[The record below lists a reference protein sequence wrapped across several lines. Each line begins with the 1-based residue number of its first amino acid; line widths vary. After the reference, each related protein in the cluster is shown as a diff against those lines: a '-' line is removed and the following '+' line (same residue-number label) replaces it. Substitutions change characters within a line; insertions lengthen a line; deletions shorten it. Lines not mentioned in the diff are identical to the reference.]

1 MIRFATRWSGVS
13 ISTRSP
19 AADSLAVTALN
30 GAGFSGIRL
39 CGIRHHGPGSARAL
53 RELLHR
59 DPADIVLIEG
69 PAEAD
74 GIAAL
79 AVDPEMQPP
88 VALLGHVLD
97 HPERAAFYPF
107 ASFSPEW
114 VALTWALQH
123 GVPVRF
129 IDLPLRYSLAPPPP
143 VQQGVLVDAGTSA
156 GPHLVRRPIDPLG
169 ELSRAAGYDD
179 PERWWEDV
187 LEHRESLA
195 AAATPQHDGG
205 VIDLGPFVAIAEAM
219 TAVRAVV
226 EPTGVLADP
235 VEARREAHMRT
246 GIRAAVSDGFQ
257 RVVVVCGAWHVP
269 ALADCLTPISAR
281 RDKAVLRA
289 LPKVKVAITWVPW
302 THRRLA
308 SATGYGAGVTAPGWY
323 HHLFTHAGPDVIA
336 RWFTEVARVLRAADY
351 PTSAADVVEAV
362 RLADALA
369 ALRGRPLPGFSEVDD
384 VARAVLGGGTD
395 TPMRLISRELV
406 VGAQIGRVPTATP
419 MVPLARN
426 LLNEQRRC
434 RLKPAAGV
442 RSLELDLR
450 KSLDLQ
456 RSQLLHRLLVLDV
469 SWGIP
474 SEGRGSTGTF
484 RETWQLRWEPELD
497 VRLIERAALGTT
509 VEAAASAA
517 LSQDALAADTIG
529 ELTSLLEASL
539 LAGLHDAVP
548 GMVALVAERAAIADD
563 VARLLEALPPLAR
576 TVRYG
581 DVRSTDAT
589 SLESVVHSIVGRIAA
604 GLAMACSGLDNDGA
618 RQFARLLRNGQ
629 SALALLTDRRQLAA
643 FHSGLTALV
652 EGNRLPGHVQGL
664 ATRLLADSQLMDS
677 DVVERRWSRA
687 LSRGIEPSES
697 AAFVEG
703 FLGSSGAVLAH
714 DPQLLGLL
722 DRWLSSLPGDS
733 FAEVLP
739 LLRRTFGG
747 FDTAERRVI
756 GERVRTGEAPG
767 TRRGRFELDSERSA
781 AALIT
786 VGHLLGIS
794 R

>member
-1 MIRFATRWSGVS
+1 
-13 ISTRSP
+13 
-19 AADSLAVTALN
+19 L
-30 GAGFSGIRL
+30 
-39 CGIRHHGPGSARAL
+39 RAL
-53 RELLHR
+53 LQH
-59 DPADIVLIEG
+59 DPPDVVLIEG
-69 PAEAD
+69 PAEAEAV
-74 GIAAL
+74 AAL
-79 AVDPEMQPP
+79 VVDPEMRPP

-97 HPERAAFYPF
+97 HPERAAFFPF

-114 VALTWALQH
+114 VALTWAVEH

-129 IDLPLRYSLAPPPP
+129 IDLPLRHSLAPPPAA
-143 VQQGVLVDAGTSA
+143 QQGVLDAGDTSD
-156 GPHLVRRPIDPLG
+156 PVDHLVARRPVDPLG

-187 LEHRESLA
+187 LEHR
-195 AAATPQHDGG
+195 GG
-205 VIDLGPFVAIAEAM
+205 GTAGGDPVAPFDAIAEAM

-226 EPTGVLADP
+226 EPTGVPADI
-235 VEARREAHMRT
+235 VEARREACMRT
-246 GIRAAVSDGFQ
+246 GIRTAVSDGFHAI
-257 RVVVVCGAWHVP
+257 VVVCGAWHVP
-269 ALADCLTPISAR
+269 ALVDCQAAASAR
-281 RDKAVLRA
+281 SDKALLRA
-289 LPKVKVAITWVPW
+289 LPKVKAAITWVPW

-308 SATGYGAGVTAPGWY
+308 SATGYGAGVAVPGWY

-336 RWFTEVARVLRAADY
+336 RWFTEVARVLRAADH

-369 ALRGRPLPGFSEVDD
+369 VLRGRPLPGFSEVDD

-395 TPMRLISRELV
+395 TPMLLISRELV
-406 VGAQIGRVPTATP
+406 IGSQIGRVPAATP
-419 MVPLARN
+419 MVPLARD

-442 RSLELDLR
+442 RTLELDLR
-450 KSLDLQ
+450 KALDLQ
-456 RSQLLHRLLVLDV
+456 RSRLLHRLLVLDV
-469 SWGIP
+469 PWGVP
-474 SEGRGSTGTF
+474 ADGRGTTGTF
-484 RETWQLRWEPELD
+484 RETWHLRWEPELD

-509 VEAAASAA
+509 VAAAASAA
-517 LSQDALAADTIG
+517 LLQDAIAAGTIS

-539 LAGLHDAVP
+539 LAGLDDALP
-548 GMVALVAERAAIADD
+548 GMVAFVAERAAVADD

-581 DVRSTDAT
+581 DVRGTDA
-589 SLESVVHSIVGRIAA
+589 SLLESVVHGIVGRIAA
-604 GLAMACSGLDNDGA
+604 GLAVACTGLDDDGA
-618 RQFARLLRNGQ
+618 HEFARHLRHGQ
-629 SALALLTDRRQLAA
+629 SALSLLTDRAQLDR
-643 FHSGLTALV
+643 FHGGLGVLV
-652 EGNRLPGHVQGL
+652 EGERLPGHLQGL
-664 ATRLLADSQLMDS
+664 ATRLLS
-677 DVVERRWSRA
+677 DGQVMAPDLVERRWSRA
-687 LSRGIEPSES
+687 LSRGVAPVEA

-722 DRWLSSLPGDS
+722 DRWLSSMSADS

-767 TRRGRFELDSERSA
+767 TRRGRFELDPERTA
-781 AALIT
+781 AALVI
-786 VGHLLGIS
+786 VGHLLGVG